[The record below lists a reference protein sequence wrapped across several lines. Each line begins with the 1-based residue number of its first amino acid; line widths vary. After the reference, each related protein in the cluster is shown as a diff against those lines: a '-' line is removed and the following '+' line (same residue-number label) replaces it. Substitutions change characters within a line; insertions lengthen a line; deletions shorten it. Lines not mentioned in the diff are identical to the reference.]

1 MSDITLSAGVRQNL
15 LSLQSTAE
23 LFAITSN
30 RLATGKKVNSALDNP
45 NSFFTAQ
52 GLQGRASDLSALLDA
67 MSNGVQTVQ
76 AANQGITSIQKL
88 VDSAKALANQ
98 AKLIGTTTLADTT
111 ARADLATQFGSLLT
125 QIDDLA
131 GDSGFNGTNLLGG
144 TGNDLVLNFNE
155 DASSTL
161 TISSVD
167 DRTGQDLGIAA
178 AANAWAS
185 NTDVDAAITDL
196 TAATATLRAQA
207 KTFGSNLSVVQTR
220 QEFTKN
226 LINVLQVGAD
236 NLTLA
241 DTNEEGANLTALQ
254 TRQQIST
261 IALSLSNQA
270 NQQVLRL
277 FQ

>member
-15 LSLQSTAE
+15 LALQSTAN
-23 LFAITSN
+23 LFTLTSN

-52 GLQGRASDLSALLDA
+52 SLQGRASDLSNLLDSQ
-67 MSNGVQTVQ
+67 SNAVQTVQ
-76 AANQGITSIQKL
+76 AANDGLTAIQKL

-98 AKLIGTTTLADTT
+98 ALQASTTDTAT
-111 ARADLATQFGSLLT
+111 RANLATQFGTLLT
-125 QIDDLA
+125 QIDQLA
-131 GDSGFNGTNLLGG
+131 GDSGFNGINLLNGD
-144 TGNDLVLNFNE
+144 TLKVTFNE
-155 DASSTL
+155 SGSATL
-161 TISSVD
+161 TI
-167 DRTGQDLGIAA
+167 TGVTDTTAGALNIHAA
-178 AANAWAS
+178 AGSWAT
-185 NTDVDAAITDL
+185 NTNVNAAITDL
-196 TAATATLRAQA
+196 TAATTTLRSQA

-220 QEFTKN
+220 QDFTKN
-226 LINVLQVGAD
+226 VINTLQVGAD

-241 DTNEEGANLTALQ
+241 DTNQEAANLTALQ

-261 IALSLSNQA
+261 TALALANQQ

>member
-15 LSLQSTAE
+15 LSLQNTAA
-23 LFAITSN
+23 LFTQTSN

-52 GLQGRASDLSALLDA
+52 SLQGRASDLSGLLDS
-67 MSNGVQTVQ
+67 MSNAVQTVK
-76 AANQGITSIQKL
+76 AANDGITAIQKL

-98 AKLIGTTTLADTT
+98 ALQSSDAAT
-111 ARADLATQFGSLLT
+111 RADLATQFGTLRT
-125 QIDDLA
+125 QIDQLA
-131 GDSGFNGTNLLGG
+131 ADAGFNGINLLNGD
-144 TGNDLVLNFNE
+144 DLDVNFNE
-155 DASSTL
+155 DGSSTL
-161 TISSVD
+161 SI
-167 DRTGQDLGIAA
+167 TGVTDTTAGDLAIAA
-178 AANAWAS
+178 AANAWVA
-185 NTDVDAAITDL
+185 NADVNAAIDDL
-196 TAATATLRAQA
+196 TAATTTLRSQA

-220 QEFTKN
+220 QDFTKN
-226 LINVLQVGAD
+226 VINTLQVGAD

-261 IALSLSNQA
+261 IALSLANQA

>member
-15 LSLQSTAE
+15 LSLQNTAA
-23 LFAITSN
+23 LFTQTSN

-52 GLQGRASDLSALLDA
+52 SLQGRASDLSGLLDA
-67 MSNGVQTVQ
+67 MSNAVQTVK
-76 AANQGITSIQKL
+76 AANDGITAIQKL

-98 AKLIGTTTLADTT
+98 ALQSSDATT
-111 ARADLATQFGSLLT
+111 RADLATQFGSLLT
-125 QIDDLA
+125 QIDQLA
-131 GDSGFNGTNLLGG
+131 GDSGFNGINLLGG
-144 TGNDLVLNFNE
+144 DNLDVLFNE
-155 DASSTL
+155 DGSSKLSITG
-161 TISSVD
+161 VD
-167 DRTGQDLGIAA
+167 DTVANDLAISG
-178 AANAWAS
+178 AANAWVA
-185 NTDVDAAITDL
+185 NADVNAAIDDL
-196 TAATATLRAQA
+196 NAATATLRSQA

-220 QEFTKN
+220 QDFTKN
-226 LINVLQVGAD
+226 VINTLQVGAD

-261 IALSLSNQA
+261 IALSLANQA